1 MLNKAYDKH
10 NPYERVKRTIA
21 EEAGQ
26 LPLSFGQRKR
36 KKMKERKTQ
45 SGASSKEKTKKLRN
59 LNITISL
66 RKRLYFG

>member
-45 SGASSKEKTKKLRN
+45 SGASSKEKTTQLAE
-59 LNITISL
+59 LH
-66 RKRLYFG
+66 